1 LQRTRSSPL
10 GRVALR
16 RFWQRRGGTVLVTLC
31 LTGLVAIAGVL
42 AVIYS
47 GVYDVSATS
56 QHTGP
61 VYRALEIG
69 MLKAVQR
76 RARGIEAPPLDD
88 PQLIG
93 RGFLLHRDACIPCH
107 GAPGVAPDA
116 AGKGLLPVPNNLVQT
131 AREWRAAEI
140 YWVTRN
146 GLKMTGMP
154 AWGMRFTDDEL
165 WALVAFVKTLPRLT
179 AARYRELQSS
189 AGAAAAEPPAGK
201 STRPGNP
208 ARGVL
213 AIQQYACT
221 ACHVIPGL
229 VGSRIYVGPPLT
241 GIARRKY
248 LAGTLPNSPENMVRW
263 IQKPK
268 SISPDTL
275 MPDLSVS
282 DEHARDIAAYLLAAD

>member
-1 LQRTRSSPL
+1 M
-10 GRVALR
+10 
-16 RFWQRRGGTVLVTLC
+16 LVTLC
-31 LTGLVAIAGVL
+31 LTGLAAIGGVL
-42 AVIYS
+42 AVMYS

-56 QHTGP
+56 QHTAP
-61 VYRALEIG
+61 VYQALEIG

-88 PQLIG
+88 PQLVR
-93 RGFLLHRDACIPCH
+93 RGFVLHRDACVQCH

-116 AGKGLLPVPNNLVQT
+116 AGMGLLPVPNNLVQT

-165 WALVAFVKTLPRLT
+165 WAVVAFVKTLPQLT
-179 AARYRELQSS
+179 AARYRVLHAS
-189 AGAAAAEPPAGK
+189 AEAAAAERPAGA
-201 STRPGNP
+201 RHDPGSCP
-208 ARGVL
+208 GR
-213 AIQQYACT
+213 
-221 ACHVIPGL
+221 ACHAAVRLHDLSRDSGPGGL
-229 VGSRIYVGPPLT
+229 
-241 GIARRKY
+241 ARLRGTAADRHRARKY

-263 IQKPK
+263 IREPK
-268 SISPDTL
+268 SISPETL

-282 DEHARDIAAYLLAAD
+282 DEHARDIAAYLLTAD

>member
-1 LQRTRSSPL
+1 
-10 GRVALR
+10 
-16 RFWQRRGGTVLVTLC
+16 
-31 LTGLVAIAGVL
+31 
-42 AVIYS
+42 
-47 GVYDVSATS
+47 
-56 QHTGP
+56 
-61 VYRALEIG
+61 
-69 MLKAVQR
+69 M
-76 RARGIEAPPLDD
+76 
-88 PQLIG
+88 
-93 RGFLLHRDACIPCH
+93 
-107 GAPGVAPDA
+107 
-116 AGKGLLPVPNNLVQT
+116 QT

-165 WALVAFVKTLPRLT
+165 WAIVAFVKTLPQLT
-179 AARYRELQSS
+179 ATGYRLMHAS
-189 AGAAAAEPPAGK
+189 AAAPERPAGD

-213 AIQQYACT
+213 AMQQYACT
-221 ACHVIPGL
+221 TCHVIPGL
-229 VGSRIYVGPPLT
+229 VGSRAYVGPPLT

-263 IQKPK
+263 IREPK

-282 DEHARDIAAYLLAAD
+282 DEHARDIAAYLLTAD